1 MNTTVE
7 QALQQQVREKI
18 GDEENIKF
26 PRKNQILQKYGVV
39 PPVLLE
45 HEIEYWEM
53 RVEESN
59 D

>member
-7 QALQQQVREKI
+7 QALQQQVREEI

-45 HEIEYWEM
+45 NEIEYWEM

>member
-7 QALQQQVREKI
+7 QALQQQVREEI

-39 PPVLLE
+39 PPVILAG
-45 HEIEYWEM
+45 EIELWQDL
-53 RVEESN
+53 EEAN
-59 D
+59 G